1 MSGKESEMKKD
12 KTKQE
17 TQQEVNENEESVSE
31 KTEETKEEQL
41 QKALDEA
48 NDKFLRLYAEYD
60 NFRKRSQKE
69 KQDIYS
75 SSKADVIKE
84 LLPVLD
90 NFDRAANNSDGN
102 FEDYKKG
109 IELIFNQFGEI
120 IKKIGVESFGE
131 RGDEFDPNI
140 HNAVMTAEDEE
151 LGENTV
157 AEVFSKGYK
166 LGDRIIREAV
176 VKVANS

>member
-1 MSGKESEMKKD
+1 MKKEKKKD
-12 KTKQE
+12 E
-17 TQQEVNENEESVSE
+17 NVQEVA
-31 KTEETKEEQL
+31 EETTQPSKEEL
-41 QKALDEA
+41 LEKELAEK
-48 NDKFLRLYAEYD
+48 NDQFMRVCAEYD

-75 SSKADVIKE
+75 SSKADVIKD
-84 LLPVLD
+84 LLPILD
-90 NFDRAANNSDGN
+90 NIDRAQDNKEAS

-109 IELIFNQFGEI
+109 IDLIFAQFAQLLE
-120 IKKIGVESFGE
+120 KTGVECFGA

-140 HNAVMTAEDEE
+140 HNAVMTVEDAE

-157 AEVFSKGYK
+157 AQVFTKGYK

-176 VKVANS
+176 VQVANS

>member
-1 MSGKESEMKKD
+1 MKKD
-12 KTKQE
+12 KTKPENTEEVKE
-17 TQQEVNENEESVSE
+17 TAEEAETAAEES
-31 KTEETKEEQL
+31 KEEQL
-41 QKALDEA
+41 QKALDEK
-48 NDKFLRLYAEYD
+48 NDQFLRLYAEYD

-69 KQDIYS
+69 KQDIYT

-90 NFDRAANNSDGN
+90 NFDRAANNTEGS

-109 IELIFNQFGEI
+109 IDLIFNQFNEI
-120 IKKIGVESFGE
+120 LKKTGVESYGE
-131 RGDEFDPNI
+131 RGDAFDPNI
-140 HNAVMTAEDEE
+140 HNAVMTAEDDE

-166 LGDRIIREAV
+166 LGDKIIREAV